1 MIVIAVG
8 EPRRKMTAR
17 VRRARLQNGRRA
29 VIIWYRPP
37 EK

>member
-8 EPRRKMTAR
+8 EPLRKAAPR
-17 VRRARLQNGRRA
+17 VKKARLQDERRA
-29 VIIWYRPP
+29 VIKWYRTP